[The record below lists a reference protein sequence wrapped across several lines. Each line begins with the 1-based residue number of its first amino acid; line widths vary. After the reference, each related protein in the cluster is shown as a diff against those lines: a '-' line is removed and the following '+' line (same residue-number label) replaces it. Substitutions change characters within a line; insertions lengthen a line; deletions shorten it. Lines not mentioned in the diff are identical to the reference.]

1 LNKRISIIGC
11 GWLGFPLAQELVKK
25 GFAIKGSTTS
35 KDKLELLFKAQIEAF
50 QLRITPEG
58 VIGNIRECLSKSDV
72 LVLNIPPG
80 LRRNP
85 DANYVGQ
92 IESLIPN
99 IEASSI
105 QKVIFVSS
113 TSVYADEI
121 GFPEITEQ
129 TKPNPTSE
137 SGKQL
142 LIVEKMLQKN
152 PNFECTVLRF
162 AGLYGNDR
170 HPAKQ
175 LSGKTKLQNGEAP
188 VNLIHLTDCINIIFE
203 IIRQD
208 CFGETFNAC
217 TTPHPT
223 KASYYVSLC
232 KDMNLALPSYDLAQ
246 ESKGKII
253 NSHKL
258 EQLLNY
264 KFQIK
269 LQ

>member
-1 LNKRISIIGC
+1 
-11 GWLGFPLAQELVKK
+11 
-25 GFAIKGSTTS
+25 
-35 KDKLELLFKAQIEAF
+35 
-50 QLRITPEG
+50 
-58 VIGNIRECLSKSDV
+58 
-72 LVLNIPPG
+72 LNIPPG

-92 IESLIPN
+92 IESLIPH

-113 TSVYADEI
+113 TSVYADEMS
-121 GFPEITEQ
+121 FPEITEQ
-129 TKPNPTSE
+129 SKPNPTSE

-142 LIVEKMLQKN
+142 LIVEEMLQKN

-162 AGLYGNDR
+162 AGLFGNDR

-175 LSGKTKLQNGEAP
+175 LSGKTKLQNAEAP
-188 VNLIHLTDCINIIFE
+188 VNLIHLSDCIDIILK
-203 IIRQD
+203 IIQQD
-208 CFGETFNAC
+208 CFGETFNAS
-217 TTPHPT
+217 TSPHPS
-223 KASYYVSLC
+223 KSSYYLSIC
-232 KDMNLALPSYDLAQ
+232 KAMNLALPSYDFSR

-253 NSHKL
+253 ISHKL